1 MGHTPLPAI
10 FGAQGFKDFDKF
22 VVGFDDQFNRLAKIH
37 DDVTKN
43 IPNYPPYNIRKTGD
57 NTYVIEIAVAG
68 FGKQEIDITFEDNK
82 LIVAGNTKDDGDN
95 FLFRGIANRAF
106 TRTFALDD
114 QIEIQD
120 AALINGMLKIAL
132 ERIIPEH
139 KKPKK
144 IEVNDAESKTK
155 KSTKQFLNRCVYCPC
170 YSDQK
175 PHYCPSYGS
184 VFINL
189 APTFTITCIVI
200 FCKIFF

>member
-1 MGHTPLPAI
+1 MGNHTPIPAL
-10 FGAQGFKDFDKF
+10 FAGAGFKDFDKF
-22 VVGFDDQFNRLAKIH
+22 FVGFDDQFNRLAKIH

-82 LIVAGNTKDDGDN
+82 LIVSGNTKDDNDN
-95 FLFRGIANRAF
+95 FLFKGIANRAF
-106 TRTFALDD
+106 TRTFALDE

-144 IEVNDAESKTK
+144 IEVKDTVDTEPKTK
-155 KSTKQFLNRCVYCPC
+155 KSSKQYLTE
-170 YSDQK
+170 DD
-175 PHYCPSYGS
+175 
-184 VFINL
+184 L
-189 APTFTITCIVI
+189 
-200 FCKIFF
+200 